1 MEKHSSDLASYLI
14 RHSIDNPYAF
24 LQQSQDVAN
33 HGAEASLRNRVQGGG
48 TPHSKGVGHL
58 SSAGKRYRTRER
70 AHRVQNR
77 AMSEQRL
84 TFAFHVDKWRV
95 SDGKHANDVGGGSRN
110 ATGCFRLA
118 QIVQRPVLLVHR
130 EI

>member
-24 LQQSQDVAN
+24 LQQSQHVAN

-70 AHRVQNR
+70 AECKIG
-77 AMSEQRL
+77 AMSEHRL

-110 ATGCFRLA
+110 ATGCFQLA
-118 QIVQRPVLLVHR
+118 QIAQRPVLLVHR